1 MAHHLL
7 NQKEEVFELLCQKLL
22 KAQERMKVQADK
34 HRRDADYQVLE
45 KVWVKV
51 DKQERKKFLSCY
63 ARSYLKHK
71 KG

>member
-34 HRRDADYQVLE
+34 HRKDEGTGRRQPLGNPIQS
-45 KVWVKV
+45 WGSNT
-51 DKQERKKFLSCY
+51 LGP
-63 ARSYLKHK
+63 LK
-71 KG
+71 